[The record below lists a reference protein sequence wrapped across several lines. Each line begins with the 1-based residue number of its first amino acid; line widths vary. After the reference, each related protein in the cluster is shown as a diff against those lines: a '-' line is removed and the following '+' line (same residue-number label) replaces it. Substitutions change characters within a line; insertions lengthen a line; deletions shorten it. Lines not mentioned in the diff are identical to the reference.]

1 MLGLKKR
8 CLGRYGKQNYLVC
21 KSSTMIVNLQKNFSF
36 NKDAALYEVDY
47 LFSNKIKGDPI
58 TGLFLTLNI
67 SVNGSEKKEYKIDK
81 PTATLYLSNEDIEK
95 MIREEMVS
103 L

>member
-36 NKDAALYEVDY
+36 NKDAELYEVDY